1 MSQIIDAIYE
11 DGVFKPSQHVDVKEH
26 EKVAIKVVPID
37 EWQERF
43 NKIIKKL
50 HDRAVHYTPEEIE
63 KDISYAVKEVR
74 EEKSD
79 H

>member
-26 EKVAIKVVPID
+26 EKVSIKVVPID
-37 EWQERF
+37 EWQDRF
-43 NKIIKKL
+43 NRIIKKL
-50 HDRAVHYTPEEIE
+50 HDRSVHYAPEEIE
-63 KDISYAVKEVR
+63 NDISHAVKEVR
-74 EEKSD
+74 EGKSD

>member
-26 EKVAIKVVPID
+26 GKVAIKVVLID

-43 NKIIKKL
+43 NRIIKKL
-50 HDRAVHYTPEEIE
+50 HDRAIHYTV
-63 KDISYAVKEVR
+63 S
-74 EEKSD
+74 
-79 H
+79 

>member
-11 DGVFKPSQHVDVKEH
+11 DGVFKPIQHVDVKEH

-43 NKIIKKL
+43 NRIIKKL
-50 HDRAVHYTPEEIE
+50 HDRAVRYTPEEIE